1 MKFNLANTA
10 TGQQKMIEIEDEH
23 KYKHMFE
30 KRISHE
36 VPLDPFGEQYK
47 GYVIRLTGGSD
58 KQGFSMKQGVL
69 VPGRVRL
76 LMKAGTS
83 GYRPG
88 RKGERKRKSVRG
100 CIYDYA
106 MSAISGVIVKRGDAD
121 IEGLCESD
129 ASKNSFNKSLGPK
142 RAAKIRALFNLE
154 KDDDVTKFVIRKELA
169 ANDKHSKSRSKA
181 PKVQRLITPVRV
193 QRKRAQ
199 KAAARDRA
207 HSAKE
212 ADAAYRKIMAQRAKM
227 MRAKKESER
236 SRRVS
241 QASSN

>member
-1 MKFNLANTA
+1 MKFNLANAA
-10 TGQQKMIEIEDEH
+10 TGQQKCIEIEDEH
-23 KYKHMFE
+23 KYKHIFD

-36 VPLDPFGEQYK
+36 VSLCPLGDEYK
-47 GYVIRLTGGSD
+47 GYVVRLTGGSD

-69 VPGRVRL
+69 IPGRVKL
-76 LMKAGTS
+76 LMKKGSS
-83 GYRPG
+83 GYRPS
-88 RKGERKRKSVRG
+88 RNGERKRKSVRG
-100 CIYDYA
+100 CVYNHD
-106 MSAISGVIVKRGDAD
+106 MSAISAVIVKKGEND
-121 IEGLCESD
+121 IEGLCESNAD
-129 ASKNSFNKSLGPK
+129 KNTFNKSLGPK

-154 KDDDVTKFVIRKELA
+154 KDDDVTKFVIRKELK
-169 ANDKHSKSRSKA
+169 ANDKHSKPRSKA

-227 MRAKKESER
+227 MRAKKDSER
-236 SRRVS
+236 SRRIS